1 MASLSEKIKKH
12 HEVWKIDLLIIFVFI
27 AIVVIFSLW
36 APKLSSREV
45 LDQLI
50 LKYGA
55 VGPLVIIVLV
65 ILEVVIAPAPG
76 NIIPFIAGAIY
87 GIFLG
92 ALYTWIGN
100 VIGSSLAFW
109 IARKLGRPIVRKII
123 SEQRIRHFDNFL
135 HRNKFLVWIVYI
147 LPVFPVDLISYAV
160 GFSTMKF
167 RRFLL
172 IITICF
178 IPYLLILNYFGH
190 QILFSSG
197 AIRLVY
203 AGIIMLIV
211 LIGVS
216 VERII
221 SKKE

>member
-12 HEVWKIDLLIIFVFI
+12 QEVWKIDLLIIFVFI
-27 AIVVIFSLW
+27 VIVIIFSLW
-36 APKLSSREV
+36 LPQLPSRLE
-45 LDQLI
+45 LNRLI
-50 LKYGA
+50 EKYG
-55 VGPLVIIVLV
+55 VFGPMAIIVAVIIEV
-65 ILEVVIAPAPG
+65 IIAPLPG
-76 NIIPFIAGAIY
+76 NLISIATGAVY
-87 GIFLG
+87 GVFLG